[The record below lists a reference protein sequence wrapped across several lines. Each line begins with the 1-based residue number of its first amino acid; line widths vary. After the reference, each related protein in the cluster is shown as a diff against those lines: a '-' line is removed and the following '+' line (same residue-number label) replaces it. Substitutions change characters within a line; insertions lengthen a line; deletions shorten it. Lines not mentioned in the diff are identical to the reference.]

1 MTDEWDQVMY
11 VQSSGLGDRLP
22 GLRSVLLVM
31 LPSLLLY
38 RKSERDAPG
47 CLRFLRPKTFI
58 KADEVLRQSV
68 TDLALMLS
76 IGLVAPL
83 LGLLFAVSIVSRCLM
98 WEFLIDRFLSQPD
111 EHLEG
116 DERAVDEGD
125 LQTLEKQC
133 LQLGSL
139 GNTALYNARWL
150 LAIFPSLFLALF
162 VADVAG
168 DAAAAGF
175 ESVLWA
181 PILMSLLPPAVLFA
195 LTRLLPTG
203 RALPED
209 SSDTETRVSF
219 APSSEILSESQSESE
234 SAPVAG
240 NPLHKAAQSSSWWS
254 LATTSPSP
262 ASPS

>member
-1 MTDEWDQVMY
+1 
-11 VQSSGLGDRLP
+11 
-22 GLRSVLLVM
+22 
-31 LPSLLLY
+31 
-38 RKSERDAPG
+38 
-47 CLRFLRPKTFI
+47 
-58 KADEVLRQSV
+58 
-68 TDLALMLS
+68 
-76 IGLVAPL
+76 
-83 LGLLFAVSIVSRCLM
+83 M
-98 WEFLIDRFLSQPD
+98 WEFLVDRFLSLPD

-116 DERAVDEGD
+116 E

-162 VADVAG
+162 VSDIAG

-195 LTRLLPTG
+195 LTRLLPAASAAG

-209 SSDTETRVSF
+209 SSDTDTRVSF

-234 SAPVAG
+234 SAPLAG
-240 NPLHKAAQSSSWWS
+240 NPLHKAALSQSSSVELVELGDHIPEPRKLEWTLTEPLRS
-254 LATTSPSP
+254 AVEGVP
-262 ASPS
+262 APPRRL